1 MYHIKGDFYVIYL
14 AMKTILNNLSEHV
27 DVSILV
33 NKPCRVPLVLVS
45 MSAEETP
52 YTISYKYSFVTL

>member
-1 MYHIKGDFYVIYL
+1 
-14 AMKTILNNLSEHV
+14 MKTILNNLSEHV

-52 YTISYKYSFVTL
+52 YTIPYKYNFVTL